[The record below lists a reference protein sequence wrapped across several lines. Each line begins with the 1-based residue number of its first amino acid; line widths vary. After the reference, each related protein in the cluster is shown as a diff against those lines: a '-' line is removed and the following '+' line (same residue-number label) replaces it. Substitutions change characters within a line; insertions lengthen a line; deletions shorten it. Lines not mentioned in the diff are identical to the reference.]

1 MNFKNLT
8 LSKEMYE
15 QNKDFCTVLEEL
27 DPQYHYIGTKYQNTT
42 AFQRQLIRF
51 NLNSDSL
58 VADFFQNK
66 ESAILFPEFVFQNIK
81 KGRDDAT
88 LDLFAVTTC
97 IHSYDYKGV
106 HIKEQQIVS
115 NDKLCKMYKTG
126 TSIGNYESICRQQ
139 LKVFEICL
147 QQLGRKI
154 AEAET
159 QNLINYLKS
168 EAVCIY
174 DNDITCRANQ
184 YLRRGIDTII
194 TDDFNESDSYFKYIY
209 ASRINGSIG
218 IRKDA
223 SLERVVYYKP
233 EIDYEALINKQLSG
247 SISFIEGY
255 NILDVS
261 TVAKDTED

>member
-15 QNKDFCTVLEEL
+15 QDEDFCTILEEL

-42 AFQRQLIRF
+42 AFQRQMIRF
-51 NLNSDSL
+51 NLSSDSL
-58 VADFFQNK
+58 VADFFQSE

-81 KGRDDAT
+81 KGKDDAT

-97 IHSYDYKGV
+97 VHSYDYKGV

-115 NDKLCKMYKTG
+115 NNELCKMYKTG
-126 TSIGNYESICRQQ
+126 TSIGNYESICHQQ
-139 LKVFEICL
+139 LKVFETCL

-154 AEAET
+154 AEVET

-168 EAVCIY
+168 KAVRVY
-174 DNDITCRANQ
+174 DNDITCCVNQ
-184 YLRRGIDTII
+184 YLRRKIDTII
-194 TDDFNESDSYFKYIY
+194 TDEFDKSSSYFKYIY
-209 ASRINGSIG
+209 APHVNGSIG
-218 IRKDA
+218 IRKGA

-247 SISFIEGY
+247 PISFIEGY

-261 TVAKDTED
+261 AVAQNTEN

>member
-15 QNKDFCTVLEEL
+15 QNDDFCTVLEEL
-27 DPQYHYIGTKYQNTT
+27 DPQNLYIGTKYQNTN
-42 AFQRQLIRF
+42 AFQRQMIRF
-51 NLNSDSL
+51 NLNSDSI
-58 VADFFQNK
+58 VADFFQSK
-66 ESAILFPEFVFQNIK
+66 ESAILFPEFVFQNIQ
-81 KGRDDAT
+81 KGRNDAA
-88 LDLFAVTTC
+88 LDLFAVTTYVD
-97 IHSYDYKGV
+97 SLDYKGV
-106 HIKEQQIVS
+106 HIKGQQIVS
-115 NDKLCKMYKTG
+115 NNELCKMYKTG
-126 TSIGNYESICRQQ
+126 TSIGNYTSVCYQQ

-154 AEAET
+154 AKAET

-168 EAVCIY
+168 KAVCIY
-174 DNDITCRANQ
+174 NNNITCCANQ
-184 YLRRGIDTII
+184 YLRREIDTII
-194 TDDFNESDSYFKYIY
+194 TDEFDESSSYFKYIY
-209 ASRINGSIG
+209 ASHVNGSIG

-255 NILDVS
+255 NILDVL
-261 TVAKDTED
+261 TVAHNVED

>member
-1 MNFKNLT
+1 MDFNNLT

-15 QNKDFCTVLEEL
+15 QNEDFCTILEKL
-27 DPQYHYIGTKYQNTT
+27 DPQYHYVGTEYQNTT
-42 AFQRQLIRF
+42 AFQRQMIRF
-51 NLNSDSL
+51 NLNSNSL
-58 VADFFQNK
+58 VADFFKSK
-66 ESAILFPEFVFQNIK
+66 ESAILFPEFVFQNIQ
-81 KGRDDAT
+81 KGRNDAT

-97 IHSYDYKGV
+97 VHSYDYKGV
-106 HIKEQQIVS
+106 RIKGQQIVS
-115 NDKLCKMYKTG
+115 NNELCRMYKTG
-126 TSIGNYESICRQQ
+126 TSIGDYAAVCYQQ

-168 EAVCIY
+168 EVVQIY
-174 DNDITCRANQ
+174 GRDITCCANQ

-194 TDDFNESDSYFKYIY
+194 TDEFDESSSYFKYIY
-209 ASRINGSIG
+209 APHVNGSIG
-218 IRKDA
+218 IRKGA

-247 SISFIEGY
+247 PISFIEGY

-261 TVAKDTED
+261 TVAQNTED

>member
-15 QNKDFCTVLEEL
+15 QDEDFCTILEEL
-27 DPQYHYIGTKYQNTT
+27 DPRYHYIGTKYQNTT
-42 AFQRQLIRF
+42 AFQRQMIRF
-51 NLNSDSL
+51 NLSSDNL
-58 VADFFQNK
+58 VADFFQSE

-88 LDLFAVTTC
+88 LDLFAITTC
-97 IHSYDYKGV
+97 VHSYDYKGI
-106 HIKEQQIVS
+106 HIEEQQIVS
-115 NDKLCKMYKTG
+115 NSELCKMYKTG
-126 TSIGNYESICRQQ
+126 TSIGNYESICHQQ
-139 LKVFEICL
+139 LKVFETCL

-154 AEAET
+154 AEVET

-168 EAVCIY
+168 KAVRLCV
-174 DNDITCRANQ
+174 NQ
-184 YLRRGIDTII
+184 YLRREIDTII
-194 TDDFNESDSYFKYIY
+194 TDEFDESSSCFKYIY
-209 ASRINGSIG
+209 APHVNGSIG

-233 EIDYEALINKQLSG
+233 KIDYEALINKQLSG

>member
-15 QNKDFCTVLEEL
+15 QNEDFCAILEEL
-27 DPQYHYIGTKYQNTT
+27 DPRYHYIGTEYQNTT
-42 AFQRQLIRF
+42 AFQRQMIRF
-51 NLNSDSL
+51 NLNPDSL
-58 VADFFQNK
+58 VADFFQSK
-66 ESAILFPEFVFQNIK
+66 KSAILFPEFVFQNIK
-81 KGRDDAT
+81 KGRDDAA

-97 IHSYDYKGV
+97 VHSYDYKSI
-106 HIKEQQIVS
+106 HIEEQQIVS
-115 NDKLCKMYKTG
+115 NNELCKMYKTG
-126 TSIGNYESICRQQ
+126 TSIGNYASVCYQQ

-154 AEAET
+154 AKAET

-168 EAVCIY
+168 EAVRIY
-174 DNDITCRANQ
+174 DSDITCCAGQ

-194 TDDFNESDSYFKYIY
+194 TDKFDESSSCFKYIY
-209 ASRINGSIG
+209 AFRVDGSIG
-218 IRKDA
+218 IKKDA

-261 TVAKDTED
+261 TVARDTEE

>member
-1 MNFKNLT
+1 MNFNNLT

-15 QNKDFCTVLEEL
+15 QNEDFCTILEKL
-27 DPQYHYIGTKYQNTT
+27 DPQYHYVGTEYQNTT
-42 AFQRQLIRF
+42 AFQRQMIRF
-51 NLNSDSL
+51 NLNSNSL
-58 VADFFQNK
+58 VADFFKSK

-88 LDLFAVTTC
+88 LNIFAITTC
-97 IHSYDYKGV
+97 VHSYDYKGV

-115 NDKLCKMYKTG
+115 NNELCKMYKTG
-126 TSIGNYESICRQQ
+126 TSIGNYESVCRQQ

-154 AEAET
+154 AKAET

-168 EAVCIY
+168 KAVHIY
-174 DNDITCRANQ
+174 NNDITFCANQ
-184 YLRRGIDTII
+184 YLRREIDTII
-194 TDDFNESDSYFKYIY
+194 TDEFDESSSYFKYIY
-209 ASRINGSIG
+209 ASHVNGSIG

-261 TVAKDTED
+261 AVAQSTED